1 MGKLICAYRSRVGAL
16 CESGIQK
23 RLAHLAGLNGLWPL
37 RPWTTALRARFALPT
52 GCATVSALRALLVFS
67 KLNFRKEKLK
77 KAPQGREAGR
87 GLGGRAPPG
96 SGAVVNACAGGGRS
110 GVNAQRCPRRPR
122 AAALSTA
129 ERATG
134 RSGRGCLAV
143 PHSAYYVQ
151 SEKQQ
156 AAKPRK
162 T

>member
-96 SGAVVNACAGGGRS
+96 SGAVGNRVEPVGSS
-110 GVNAQRCPRRPR
+110 GQR
-122 AAALSTA
+122 AALSPLS
-129 ERATG
+129 TG
-134 RSGRGCLAV
+134 DPGYPRRNGPLGRVLDHKKDR
-143 PHSAYYVQ
+143 PKNLFKSI
-151 SEKQQ
+151 
-156 AAKPRK
+156 